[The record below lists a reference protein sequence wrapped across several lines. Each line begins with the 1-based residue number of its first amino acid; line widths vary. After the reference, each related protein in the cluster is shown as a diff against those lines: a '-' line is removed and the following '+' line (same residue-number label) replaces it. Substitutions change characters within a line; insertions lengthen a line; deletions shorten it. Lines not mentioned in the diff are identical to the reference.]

1 MIEINKEYKADNG
14 DVMIINSADED
25 TPLAVEV
32 FIRNGSRVE
41 TSICSAG
48 SYYLFK
54 DDLRRFIDS
63 LKIQE
68 LSQFNAVTDSSTNI
82 LRIYGEFNRVRIRI
96 VDMAGNYVR
105 YILEG
110 SELADFIADLKGLE

>member
-25 TPLAVEV
+25 TDLAVEV

-41 TSICSAG
+41 SSICSAG

-96 VDMAGNYVR
+96 VDMAGRYVW
-105 YILEG
+105 YMLEG